1 MRAVQTSVVVEATA
15 EVAAAA
21 AVAAGPV
28 VAAAVPEVRR
38 EGGTNASVRP
48 ARHRAGPTRAA
59 ATRIGSVRPSRCEA
73 AAVESVLA
81 SSLRR
86 GAGSD
91 ACSAV
96 LDRIGCENWRP
107 SAQRSGCAAHPPCT
121 PSRAW
126 PRPNRRRSV
135 FVPAARSTWRGRPS
149 TTRPLRWWSR
159 PAARGGRPP
168 CCGLRPS
175 RASQPCW
182 QWPPCTARELQLTWG
197 AEGGRTARGP

>member
-81 SSLRR
+81 SSLRPSVRAAPGWAR
-86 GAGSD
+86 GAGPD
-91 ACSAV
+91 VCSAT
-96 LDRIGCENWRP
+96 LDLIWCENWRP
-107 SAQRSGCAAHPPCT
+107 SV
-121 PSRAW
+121 
-126 PRPNRRRSV
+126 RR
-135 FVPAARSTWRGRPS
+135 
-149 TTRPLRWWSR
+149 
-159 PAARGGRPP
+159 
-168 CCGLRPS
+168 
-175 RASQPCW
+175 
-182 QWPPCTARELQLTWG
+182 
-197 AEGGRTARGP
+197 